1 MGVTEFTCSA
11 FVDYFRTPIL
21 KDVFIKLKLGIIYMN
36 FIDLLR
42 LLRINYFLTLHK
54 SFSVQSA
61 LAAENKDSNS
71 KMTFHPCVA
80 HTQILNELKI

>member
-1 MGVTEFTCSA
+1 
-11 FVDYFRTPIL
+11 
-21 KDVFIKLKLGIIYMN
+21 MN

-61 LAAENKDSNS
+61 LGAENKDSNS
-71 KMTFHPCVA
+71 KMTFHPCFA